1 MHVLITTDGSEVS
14 IEAAQKGIKL
24 LSPTK
29 ITLLTVADTSVA
41 SDSGAG
47 GFEGNLLSPTESMKA
62 RNIILDEGRDELTDT
77 VSALGVDPSIVQ
89 HKVVEGSAGIMICLV
104 AKQTRPDIVV
114 VGSHGRGWFKR
125 VVIGS
130 VSEYVSRHC
139 VVPVLVIRH
148 TDAADAADEG
158 TLVKGAGPAET
169 AETETGT
176 ETAADNK

>member
-1 MHVLITTDGSEVS
+1 MHVLITTDGSDVS

-24 LSPTK
+24 LNPTK

-41 SDSGAG
+41 NDSGAG
-47 GFEGNLLSPTESMKA
+47 GFAGNLLSPTESLNA
-62 RNIILDEGRDELTDT
+62 RNAILDEGRGELADT
-77 VSALGVDPSIVQ
+77 GSSLGVDPNIVE

-104 AKQTRPDIVV
+104 AKQISPDVVV

-139 VVPVLVIRH
+139 VAPVLVVRH
-148 TDAADAADEG
+148 GDA
-158 TLVKGAGPAET
+158 AET
-169 AETETGT
+169 AAEADSTEADT
-176 ETAADNK
+176 TAADTTEADTGTDTQ

>member
-14 IEAAQKGIKL
+14 IEAAQKGIEL
-24 LSPTK
+24 LKPTK

-47 GFEGNLLSPTESMKA
+47 GFAGNLLSPTESLNA
-62 RNIILDEGRDELTDT
+62 RNAILDEGRDELADT
-77 VSALGVDPSIVQ
+77 VSALGVDPNIVE

-104 AKQTRPDIVV
+104 AKQITPDVVV

-130 VSEYVSRHC
+130 VSEYVSRNC
-139 VVPVLVIRH
+139 VAPVLVIRH
-148 TDAADAADEG
+148 A
-158 TLVKGAGPAET
+158 GAAET
-169 AETETGT
+169 ANAATETEP
-176 ETAADNK
+176 DSK